1 MNVAERP
8 VRFFLDG
15 GQGGRSRLEC
25 GDAKFIKLNLD
36 IGFEVPGR
44 EWSSNER
51 SWHSYRF
58 VNLWSRQI
66 VISHQNG

>member
-15 GQGGRSRLEC
+15 GHGGRSRLEC

-36 IGFEVPGR
+36 
-44 EWSSNER
+44 
-51 SWHSYRF
+51 
-58 VNLWSRQI
+58 LDSRCLGESGAQMRDHGI
-66 VISHQNG
+66 HIDL